1 MSKKVQDFV
10 QQVNKQNFS
19 EAKGSFESAIAEKI
33 SAAFENKK
41 IELASQMTEGTEIAE
56 AKKHSHDFEADMFGG
71 LDAKLSRGD
80 TVDLKGLEVDDMNT
94 SSYKKFMEDQLG
106 RAAKNVKAKVDRT
119 GMASLSFEVVDPN
132 KVKSV
137 LQDNGIM
144 EWTRLDEKKSR
155 QMVEGR
161 NKPDLQRDIGY
172 WAIEKDTGQIYSGPY
187 EKRKDAKNSAVHL
200 VRGGKR
206 RTPNVVVKF
215 GTVDRTGKFK
225 EL

>member
-10 QQVNKQNFS
+10 QQVNKQDFS
-19 EAKGSFESAIAEKI
+19 AAKGSFESAIAEKI

-41 IELASQMTEGTEIAE
+41 IELASQMAGDSVVKEGRRKPDLQRDIGWWVVQDDKGYYWSGPFRTRV
-56 AKKHSHDFEADMFGG
+56 
-71 LDAKLSRGD
+71 DAKREKEEDEAALTTLDTTLSVQFG
-80 TVDLKGLEVDDMNT
+80 T
-94 SSYKKFMEDQLG
+94 
-106 RAAKNVKAKVDRT
+106 VDRT
-119 GMASLSFEVVDPN
+119 GKFLPE
-132 KVKSV
+132 
-137 LQDNGIM
+137 G
-144 EWTRLDEKKSR
+144 T

-172 WAIEKDTGQIYSGPY
+172 WAIEKDTGQIYSGPH
-187 EKRKDAKNSAVHL
+187 ERRKDAKDSATHL

-206 RTPNVVVKF
+206 TTPNIMVKF

>member
-144 EWTRLDEKKSR
+144 D
-155 QMVEGR
+155 
-161 NKPDLQRDIGY
+161 
-172 WAIEKDTGQIYSGPY
+172 
-187 EKRKDAKNSAVHL
+187 
-200 VRGGKR
+200 
-206 RTPNVVVKF
+206 
-215 GTVDRTGKFK
+215 
-225 EL
+225 

>member
-19 EAKGSFESAIAEKI
+19 AAKGSFESAISEKI

-41 IELASQMTEGTEIAE
+41 IELASQMAGDSVVKEGRRKPDLQRDIGWWVVQDDKGYYWSGPFRTRV
-56 AKKHSHDFEADMFGG
+56 
-71 LDAKLSRGD
+71 DAKREKEEDEAALTTLDTTLSVQFG
-80 TVDLKGLEVDDMNT
+80 T
-94 SSYKKFMEDQLG
+94 
-106 RAAKNVKAKVDRT
+106 VDRT
-119 GMASLSFEVVDPN
+119 GKFLPE
-132 KVKSV
+132 
-137 LQDNGIM
+137 G
-144 EWTRLDEKKSR
+144 T

-172 WAIEKDTGQIYSGPY
+172 WAIDKESGQIYSGPH
-187 EKRKDAKNSAVHL
+187 ERRKDAKDSATHL

-206 RTPNVVVKF
+206 TTPNIMVKF

>member
-10 QQVNKQNFS
+10 QQVNKQDFS
-19 EAKGSFESAIAEKI
+19 AAKGSFESAIAEKI

-41 IELASQMTEGTEIAE
+41 IELAS
-56 AKKHSHDFEADMFGG
+56 
-71 LDAKLSRGD
+71 
-80 TVDLKGLEVDDMNT
+80 
-94 SSYKKFMEDQLG
+94 
-106 RAAKNVKAKVDRT
+106 
-119 GMASLSFEVVDPN
+119 
-132 KVKSV
+132 
-137 LQDNGIM
+137 
-144 EWTRLDEKKSR
+144 

-172 WAIEKDTGQIYSGPY
+172 WAIEKDTGQIYSGPH
-187 EKRKDAKNSAVHL
+187 ERRKDAKDSATHL

-206 RTPNVVVKF
+206 TTPNIMVKF

>member
-19 EAKGSFESAIAEKI
+19 AAKGSFESAMAEKI
-33 SAAFENKK
+33 LAVFENKK
-41 IELASQMTEGTEIAE
+41 IELASQMVDDSVVKEGRRKPDLQRDIGWWVVQDDKGYYWSGPFRTRVDAKREKEEDEAALTTLDTTLSVQFGTIDRLGRFLPESHMTEGTQINE
-56 AKKHSHDFEADMFGG
+56 S
-71 LDAKLSRGD
+71 
-80 TVDLKGLEVDDMNT
+80 
-94 SSYKKFMEDQLG
+94 
-106 RAAKNVKAKVDRT
+106 
-119 GMASLSFEVVDPN
+119 
-132 KVKSV
+132 
-137 LQDNGIM
+137 
-144 EWTRLDEKKSR
+144 
-155 QMVEGR
+155 R

-206 RTPNVVVKF
+206 RTPNIVVKF